1 MGVYRTGEE
10 CYLLRAMGR
19 KRRLYL
25 VAPDVYL
32 LVTERPRKVGG
43 AEAERV
49 LRGMLAARQV
59 GLGFTLTPQQRKAR
73 ARRAA
78 AARWAKRKRPAE

>member
-1 MGVYRTGEE
+1 MS
-10 CYLLRAMGR
+10 YLLAT
-19 KRRLYL
+19 
-25 VAPDVYL
+25 D
-32 LVTERPRKVGG
+32 RPRKVGG

-59 GLGFTLTPQQRKAR
+59 GLGFTLTPQQRKER

>member
-1 MGVYRTGEE
+1 MRVYRTGEE
-10 CYLLRAMGR
+10 CYLVRVMGR
-19 KRRLYL
+19 KRRLYR

-32 LVTERPRKVGG
+32 LATERPRKVGG
-43 AEAERV
+43 AETERV

-59 GLGFTLTPQQRKAR
+59 GLGFTLTPQQRKER